1 MFGNRF
7 FLFLL
12 LLASLSCDDDN
23 ETSAL
28 TFPSVYIKSGIE
40 AVGKLRVFAVTGEL
54 KQNSIVSRYNQYD
67 TSYFNGYANYIRN
80 DPGIMDTVYFL
91 NGQSAV
97 LSHESKD
104 LDCLLTKENNSHILT
119 ESVVASKCC
128 TYGEVVTRSLP
139 YFMARVKPDVFSEYV
154 YSSIAGNYIF
164 AYSGRRKFVFQE
176 SGGQL
181 VAPVILYNL
190 HSKNFDG
197 GFVNNTLQ
205 PDFYSI
211 LADGD
216 TVALMEYQILYEK

>member
-1 MFGNRF
+1 
-7 FLFLL
+7 
-12 LLASLSCDDDN
+12 
-23 ETSAL
+23 
-28 TFPSVYIKSGIE
+28 
-40 AVGKLRVFAVTGEL
+40 
-54 KQNSIVSRYNQYD
+54 
-67 TSYFNGYANYIRN
+67 
-80 DPGIMDTVYFL
+80 
-91 NGQSAV
+91 
-97 LSHESKD
+97 
-104 LDCLLTKENNSHILT
+104 
-119 ESVVASKCC
+119 
-128 TYGEVVTRSLP
+128 
-139 YFMARVKPDVFSEYV
+139 MARVKPDVLSEYV

-211 LADGD
+211 LTEGD